1 MSVVLPDAQHV
12 RGLLPPVCAVT
23 GEPATWYLRIRV
35 TRHTRGTGYLLL
47 LVPVVGWLVL
57 LYRGGRF
64 GTTTVEIPISDG
76 VYRLLEQRA
85 KRMSVLAVALAIG
98 VVLSIVL
105 ASGPVWGATTVALS
119 ALGYWA
125 ASVGRIGVRATAAP
139 SGEVTLTG
147 LHPELEAAIPTFSPG
162 MPLQ

>member
-1 MSVVLPDAQHV
+1 MEMSVVLPDAQHA

-23 GEPATWYLRIRV
+23 AEAAAWYLRIRV
-35 TRHTRGTGYLLL
+35 TRRTSRGGYLLL
-47 LVPVVGWLVL
+47 LIPVVGWVIL
-57 LYRGGRF
+57 LYRTGRF
-64 GTTTVEIPISDG
+64 GTTTVDIPISDG

-98 VVLSIVL
+98 VVLSILL

-125 ASVGRIGVRATAAP
+125 ASVGHVGVRATATP
-139 SGEVTLTG
+139 TGEVSLSG
-147 LHPELEAAIPTFSPG
+147 LHPDFEAAIPT
-162 MPLQ
+162 